1 MSLDGFA
8 WVGPGLGK
16 PGWEDGYAIGETSQ
30 QTTGI
35 KLTPQP
41 YREKIG
47 AWRSVQLRGFP
58 CLARRSTTVAAI
70 RRDVPPPC
78 PVARRAGLGSPDK
91 TACEDF
97 TCSRTVSRKSCKLL
111 CRSNPAWAHPW
122 ENSFRHPM
130 LRAESIQNS
139 LKIDVVKESA
149 CASSVSRLHPSRD
162 RRIRSAMIVRA
173 IRIKKEDRDASKNAI
188 CQASGEDQR
197 AGIRRCLSR
206 RCADRNGRMGLF
218 HHSAV
223 SEVLHLAGWLM
234 RTARKQARCCPKIP
248 ACDDKISDR
257 DHDLDTTRR

>member
-47 AWRSVQLRGFP
+47 AWRSVQLRGFL

-91 TACEDF
+91 TACENF
-97 TCSRTVSRKSCKLL
+97 TCSRTVSRKSCKPL

-173 IRIKKEDRDASKNAI
+173 IRIKKKIEMLQKTLSAKPLAKIR
-188 CQASGEDQR
+188 ER
-197 AGIRRCLSR
+197 AFEGAFLGVALI
-206 RCADRNGRMGLF
+206 AM
-218 HHSAV
+218 
-223 SEVLHLAGWLM
+223 AGWAYFIILLSV
-234 RTARKQARCCPKIP
+234 KFFIW
-248 ACDDKISDR
+248 
-257 DHDLDTTRR
+257 LVG